1 MAKPVTR
8 FVCSGCG
15 TVTQKWAGRCEA
27 CGEWNSI
34 SEETP
39 LSQGPSS
46 RGLGAP
52 KGKRMGLTD
61 LRTQKAP
68 PPRRSCGLA
77 DLDRVLRGGR
87 APASKPKSLERLSK
101 VWSTVCAS
109 TATRPPCSRDARRRI
124 DRLGHLHHHT
134 RIKPRALIPA
144 VFSVEKEQS
153 NAPSARHALTIAKPT
168 FPGLRETTAARQKR
182 NGPPRRTARS

>member
-101 VWSTVCAS
+101 VRSTVCAS
-109 TATRPPCSRDARRRI
+109 TATRPPSSRDARMRI
-124 DRLGHLHHHT
+124 DSLGHLHHYT
-134 RIKPRALIPA
+134 RIKPRALIAA
-144 VFSVEKEQS
+144 VF
-153 NAPSARHALTIAKPT
+153 PS
-168 FPGLRETTAARQKR
+168 KR
-182 NGPPRRTARS
+182 NRVTHRAHDMH